1 MRGIAGVSKVSLRL
15 LGFHRRTYMGLALVV
30 LVVTAMAGAMLL
42 LMQGLRGGHVIAA
55 AGTSAVELAQMRLDL
70 QAIGLLLQII
80 LVLTVSIA
88 MVLVAGSVRT
98 AIHVRSQELRMLRL
112 NGATAHQLQAMVA
125 VETAALTAMVG
136 VVGGVTAVF
145 LTHPLFAAYQA
156 IGSIG
161 RHIMWAG
168 HLDLGALTLFVLTE
182 MALVALIGFVL
193 TGRLAKDL
201 ESTPTRHASRR
212 RSAVGLLIRLTLVGV
227 SVAVLFGAT
236 NTTPQAGQLAVLL
249 PVFVT
254 TAIGALTPWAI
265 TWVAAVAARAGGRL
279 APGVFT
285 LTAARAW
292 SDRRRLS
299 SVALPMVIAVGLLGG
314 FLFSSAA
321 DGRLQLER
329 AARQYQYAS
338 ALDGLSPTGAVDA
351 ANSLQTRNFQAIA
364 LTSTSQAFIG
374 ATRTRVAGV
383 SDPAGYVSMLSG
395 SLTGRLPHDAGSTAQ
410 IPVLASTRG
419 AALGREVDLTLL
431 DGSRVRGRVVMTA
444 TGLPDEA
451 YYLPISE
458 AARHGQFPSAQVLT
472 TATPHQLQQF
482 MSGVAGAGAVKSKE
496 ELLAQ
501 AQKTRMQSSLS
512 GNLSIFG
519 MIYVMA
525 LVSLIQTTTL
535 TTRSRA
541 REFTLLRR
549 IGLSGGN
556 IFAVTVAEAVVVG
569 LAVTAL
575 LFASF
580 MVVALKFAHD
590 LHVDLWA
597 SVVPV
602 LIPVALVL
610 LAVVGMYVALVATC
624 THILLRSKT

>member
-1 MRGIAGVSKVSLRL
+1 M
-15 LGFHRRTYMGLALVV
+15 
-30 LVVTAMAGAMLL
+30 VTAMAGAGLL

-55 AGTSAVELAQMRLDL
+55 AGTSAEELAQMRLDL

-88 MVLVAGSVRT
+88 MVLVAGAVRT
-98 AIHVRSQELRMLRL
+98 VINVRSRELRMLRL
-112 NGATAHQLQAMVA
+112 NGATARQVQTMVA
-125 VETAALTAMVG
+125 VETAALTAIVG
-136 VVGGVTAVF
+136 VIGGVAAVF

-161 RHIMWAG
+161 RHMTWAG
-168 HLDLGALTLFVLTE
+168 RLDLGALALFIVAE
-182 MALVALIGFVL
+182 MAMVALIGFVL
-193 TGRLAKDL
+193 TGRLAKNV
-201 ESTPTRHASRR
+201 ESTPRREVSRR
-212 RSAVGLLIRLTLVGV
+212 RSLIGLLVRLALVGV

-236 NTTPQAGQLAVLL
+236 NSTPQAGQLAVLL

-265 TWVAAVAARAGGRL
+265 TWVAAVVARVGGQF

-351 ANSLQTRNFQAIA
+351 ANAAQARNFQAIA

-374 ATRTRVAGV
+374 TTRTRVAGV
-383 SDPAGYVSMLSG
+383 SDPAGYVSMLGG
-395 SLTGRLPHDAGSTAQ
+395 SLTGKVPHDTGSTAPV
-410 IPVLASTRG
+410 PVLASTRG
-419 AALGREVDLTLL
+419 ATVGRELDLTLL
-431 DGSRVRGRVVMTA
+431 DGSRVRARVVMTA

-458 AARHGQFPSAQVLT
+458 AARHGQFSSAQALT
-472 TATPHQLQQF
+472 TATPHQLQQAV
-482 MSGVAGAGAVKSKE
+482 SGLTGVEAVKSKE

-501 AQKTRMQSSLS
+501 AQSTRMQSSLS

-519 MIYVMA
+519 IIYVMA
-525 LVSLIQTTTL
+525 LVSLVQITTL
-535 TTRSRA
+535 TTWSRA

-549 IGLSGGN
+549 VGLSRGN

-569 LAVTAL
+569 VAVTVL

-597 SVVPV
+597 SVLPV
-602 LIPVALVL
+602 LVPVALVL
-610 LAVVGMYVALVATC
+610 LAVVGIYVALVAAC
-624 THILLRSKT
+624 SHILLRSRT